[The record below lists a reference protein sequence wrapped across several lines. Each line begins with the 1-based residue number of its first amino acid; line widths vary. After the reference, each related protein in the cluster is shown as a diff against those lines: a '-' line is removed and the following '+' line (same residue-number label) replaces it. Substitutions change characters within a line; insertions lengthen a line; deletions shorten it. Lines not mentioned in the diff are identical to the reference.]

1 MKRIIITALLLQF
14 AIALSAQVP
23 SASFYEKYASAEG
36 AESVKMGNFLL
47 SLAQFIISF
56 SDDIDDEKDAALK
69 IMSNLNSVEII
80 DISDCS
86 EKVKKEFN
94 QESSKIKLSGY
105 ELISRI
111 KDDDDDLRIFIKQK
125 KQKISELL
133 LIIAGEDPTMIR
145 LKGEITQQELKEFT
159 KTIQSEY

>member
-1 MKRIIITALLLQF
+1 MKRIIITVLLLQF
-14 AIALSAQVP
+14 AIALSAQGP
-23 SASFYEKYASAEG
+23 SANFYEKYASAEG
-36 AESVKMGNFLL
+36 TESVKIGNFLL

-56 SDDIDDEKDAALK
+56 SDDIDNEKDAALK
-69 IMSNLNSVEII
+69 IMGNLNSVEII
-80 DISDCS
+80 DVSDCS

-94 QESSKIKLSGY
+94 QESSKIKLTGY

-111 KDDDDDLRIFIKQK
+111 KDDEDDLRIFIKQK

-145 LKGEITQQELKEFT
+145 LKGKITQQE
-159 KTIQSEY
+159 IGRAHV